1 VPPCSKTVLCRENV
15 VFQNDGQARLSLGTK
30 TSFRVQGFDF
40 DLVGTSWKVVIH
52 EAQEAARTR

>member
-1 VPPCSKTVLCRENV
+1 V